1 MRDLN
6 TDSQGLGASMTVIG
20 NGTPDEAAAFFEGH
34 LNGVVPLLT
43 DPGLTSY
50 KALQLKRSL
59 YSVSQP
65 RSYLEAFRISR
76 RGFRSGKRQGDSL
89 QQGGAFVITPDHE
102 VPFSFFSRTPDEHA
116 DPADILAAL
125 RELEGKSW
133 GWNG

>member
-1 MRDLN
+1 
-6 TDSQGLGASMTVIG
+6 MTVIG
-20 NGTPDEAAAFFEGH
+20 NGTPDEAAAFFESH
-34 LNGVVPLLT
+34 LKGEVPLLT
-43 DPGLTSY
+43 DPGLTSH

-65 RSYLEAFRISR
+65 RSYLEGFRISR
-76 RGFRSGKRQGDSL
+76 RGFRAGRRQGDSL

-102 VPFSFFSRTPDEHA
+102 VPFLFFSRTPDEHA